1 MNIITKTSEAL
12 KKMFCSHP
20 SWETIEGPFYG
31 PEYFE
36 VEPYCGTGF
45 TETYR
50 AKKWSRKVRCRKCG
64 NEKWVKGIKNLDR
77 EP

>member
-1 MNIITKTSEAL
+1 MGIIKRISTTIQ
-12 KKMFCSHP
+12 KMVCSHP
-20 SWETIEGPFYG
+20 SWETIEGPIYG

-36 VEPYCGTGF
+36 LEPYCPGAPM
-45 TETYR
+45 ETYR

-64 NEKWVKGIKNLDR
+64 KEKWVKGLKNLDL